1 MTCKYDPLSGMKK
14 KLKCLRII
22 LNLKLTDILFHFF
35 FVNKISFYSLALKL
49 ESVNIC
55 T

>member
-22 LNLKLTDILFHFF
+22 LNLQLTDILFISL
-35 FVNKISFYSLALKL
+35 VNKVSFSLLALKL
-49 ESVNIC
+49 ESVNIF

>member
-22 LNLKLTDILFHFF
+22 LNLKLPDILFLYLFCEYSFF
-35 FVNKISFYSLALKL
+35 LLASTKIRIS
-49 ESVNIC
+49 
-55 T
+55 